1 MEFPPITILGAGSWG
16 TALAVHLARVG
27 QPVNLWEFDKDQ
39 VALLQRDR
47 TNQRYL
53 PGIALPDSVQVFA
66 DMTDAVVGAQDV
78 LLVVPSFAFAQTLL
92 SLKPLIN
99 SDTRVAWG
107 TKGIDHDSNRLLHE
121 LVLENLGE
129 RPIAVLSG
137 PSFAKEVAQ
146 GLPTAIVTAS
156 NDKTFM
162 QDLVARFNQRAFR
175 VYMSE
180 DIIGVQLGGSVKNV
194 IAIAV
199 GASDGLHYGANAK
212 SALITRGLAEIM
224 RLGVAMGA
232 RPQTFMGLSGMGDL
246 VLTCTDDQS
255 RNRRL
260 GLAIAKGKSIESAME
275 EIGQVVEGINTVE
288 QVLYLANKYQVEM
301 PICQQVYRVLHG
313 KVQLKDAVTEL
324 LSRGPKF
331 E

>member
-1 MEFPPITILGAGSWG
+1 M
-16 TALAVHLARVG
+16 
-27 QPVNLWEFDKDQ
+27 
-39 VALLQRDR
+39 
-47 TNQRYL
+47 NQHYL
-53 PGIALPDSVQVFA
+53 PGIALPDLVRVFG
-66 DMTDAVVGAQDV
+66 DMEQAVAGAQDI

-99 SDTRVAWG
+99 FGTRVAWA
-107 TKGIDHDSNRLLHE
+107 TKGIDHDSNHLLHE
-121 LVLENLGE
+121 LVVEHLGE
-129 RPIAVLSG
+129 RSIAVLSG

-146 GLPTAIVTAS
+146 GLPTAIVVAS
-156 NDKTFM
+156 NNKTFM
-162 QDLVARFNQRAFR
+162 QNLVARFNQRAFR

-180 DIIGVQLGGSVKNV
+180 DIIGVQLGGSIKNV

-199 GASDGLHYGANAK
+199 GASDGLHYGANAR

-232 RPQTFMGLSGMGDL
+232 QSQTFMGLSGMGDL

-260 GLAIAKGKSIESAME
+260 GLTIAQGKSVEAAME
-275 EIGQVVEGINTVE
+275 EIGQVVEGVNTVE
-288 QVLYLANKYQVEM
+288 QVLHLADKYQVEM

-313 KVQLKDAVTEL
+313 KIQLKDAVVEL
-324 LSRGPKF
+324 LSRDPKF
-331 E
+331 EQI